1 MFLEL
6 NQLLICF
13 LEWLGWLSNH
23 QQQLQ
28 LLSGQMMSCL
38 ISDSVFEVFID
49 LLVTP
54 ILEMI
59 IFIQFFDLLYF
70 LFCFTFV
77 NMIKAKYIF
86 LLTDYIIG
94 LDKLQNIRTVQFFL
108 HQYCMKFVRIQVIK
122 VWRIHN
128 SIDCCIF

>member
-1 MFLEL
+1 MLPRMAGLAVKPPATAPTTIRPDDVMF
-6 NQLLICF
+6 NKRFSF
-13 LEWLGWLSNH
+13 LKYF
-23 QQQLQ
+23 
-28 LLSGQMMSCL
+28 
-38 ISDSVFEVFID
+38 VD

-86 LLTDYIIG
+86 LLTHYIIG
-94 LDKLQNIRTVQFFL
+94 LDKLQNKRTVQFFL